1 MKAAVYHDTRDL
13 RIEDV
18 PTPRPGPGELL
29 IKVAAVGICGT
40 DAHEFTAGPVQ
51 YPIHRRNP
59 VTGHLGPMIP
69 GHEPAGVVVEAG
81 HGVTGFTPGDAVASG
96 ATTPCGTCDRCREGR
111 PVICRNVSA
120 VGVHRDG
127 ALAEY
132 AVVPAA
138 TCLRLEPSGLSPE
151 VGALAQPMAIAVHAV
166 GRGRLRLGEHALLV
180 GAGGIGS
187 FACHVAAAA
196 GARVTVTDRRPDRL
210 KLARDLG
217 ADETVLAAAGAG
229 TDGGG
234 DGDARLAALGEAD
247 VAYELTGT
255 AAGLATAL
263 GAVRDGG
270 RVVQVGFHHEP
281 RPVDLRRL
289 TLKELEIVGTN
300 SLALYPDLPVALR
313 LLAARAQGWRD
324 LAPELI
330 PLADLVDGAIRPLAD
345 HTATRVKTLIDPW
358 ATAVRALPA

>member
-18 PTPRPGPGELL
+18 PTPQPGPGELL
-29 IKVAAVGICGT
+29 VRVAAVGICGT
-40 DAHEFTAGPVQ
+40 DVHEYTSGPVQ
-51 YPIHRRNP
+51 YPIHRRNG

-81 HGVTGFTPGDAVASG
+81 QGVSGFAAGDAVACG

-111 PVICRNVSA
+111 PTICRGISA

-132 AVVPAA
+132 AVLPAA
-138 TCLRLEPSGLSPE
+138 TCLRLEPYGLRPE

-166 GRGRLRLGEHALLV
+166 GRGRLRLGEHAVLV
-180 GAGGIGS
+180 GTGGIGT
-187 FACHVAAAA
+187 FACYVAAAC
-196 GARVTVTDRRPDRL
+196 GARVTVVDRLPDRL
-210 KLARDLG
+210 ELAR
-217 ADETVLAAAGAG
+217 
-229 TDGGG
+229 
-234 DGDARLAALGEAD
+234 
-247 VAYELTGT
+247 
-255 AAGLATAL
+255 AL

-270 RVVQVGFHHEP
+270 RVVQVGFQHEP
-281 RPVDLRRL
+281 RPIDLFRL

-300 SLALYPDLPVALR
+300 SLALYPDLHAALG
-313 LLAARAQGWRD
+313 LLAARRQGWRD

-330 PLADLVDGAIRPLAD
+330 PLADLVDGGLRPLAD
-345 HTATRVKTLIDPW
+345 RTATRVKTLIDPW
-358 ATAVRALPA
+358 ATATRPLPA

>member
-1 MKAAVYHDTRDL
+1 MKAAVYHDTQDL

-29 IKVAAVGICGT
+29 VKVAAVGICGT

-69 GHEPAGVVVEAG
+69 GHEPAGVVVAAG
-81 HGVTGFTPGDAVASG
+81 AGVTGFAPGDAVASG
-96 ATTPCGTCDRCREGR
+96 ATTPCGACDRCREGR
-111 PVICRNVSA
+111 PTICRCISA

-132 AVVPAA
+132 AVVPAV
-138 TCLRLEPSGLSPE
+138 TCLRLEPYGLAPE

-187 FACHVAAAA
+187 LACHVAAAG
-196 GARVTVTDRRPDRL
+196 GARVTVADRRPDRL
-210 KLARDLG
+210 RLARDLG
-217 ADETVLAAAGAG
+217 AHETVVA
-229 TDGGG
+229 DG

-247 VAYELTGT
+247 IAYELTGT

-263 GAVRDGG
+263 SAVRDGG
-270 RVVQVGFHHEP
+270 RVVQVGFHHES
-281 RPVDLRRL
+281 RAVDLRRL

-300 SLALYPDLPVALR
+300 SLALYPDLPVALQ
-313 LLAARAQGWRD
+313 LLAAREQGWRD

-330 PLADLVDGAIRPLAD
+330 PLADLVDGAIRPIAER
-345 HTATRVKTLIDPW
+345 TATRVKTLIDPW
-358 ATAVRALPA
+358 ANSARPLPT